1 MPLKK
6 SKNWIEAEKE
16 SKPIA
21 LKESAI
27 TPMLTLVQF
36 RLQNEN
42 ESIYLSIFLYMW
54 RDIWTNL
61 DRNNTITLPHANKL
75 WKAKHWQKK
84 TTELDAIISNKTYI
98 IILLR

>member
-42 ESIYLSIFLYMW
+42 ESIYLSIFLYM
-54 RDIWTNL
+54 
-61 DRNNTITLPHANKL
+61 
-75 WKAKHWQKK
+75 
-84 TTELDAIISNKTYI
+84 
-98 IILLR
+98 

>member
-36 RLQNEN
+36 RLQMKMN
-42 ESIYLSIFLYMW
+42 LSMYQSFYICREIFEQ
-54 RDIWTNL
+54 I
-61 DRNNTITLPHANKL
+61 
-75 WKAKHWQKK
+75 
-84 TTELDAIISNKTYI
+84 
-98 IILLR
+98 